1 MWRIAESPRITVAD
15 LFEAGRLAL
24 QLDWAAN
31 PDAAVGR
38 EITEV
43 ALNRPGLA
51 LAGFMRYFAY
61 RRIQVL
67 GLAEMT
73 YLGSL
78 PAAERIQR
86 LKTLAHVPGIVMSR
100 GRRLPGY
107 FQKVFA
113 DLRVPVM
120 RTHLVTGHFMN
131 AGTVLMQNLTS
142 PRIRVPGTMVEIN
155 GVGVLLEGEPGIG
168 KSEIALAL
176 IERGHSLV
184 ADDTVVLKLDSTGTI
199 QGSAVEITREH
210 MEIRGLGIIHVPC
223 LFGISSMRN
232 ERRLDLIICMRKNG
246 GGEDDI
252 DRTGLDAAYRNV
264 LGVDIP
270 LLRVPVAAGRDLTH
284 VVEVAA
290 LNQRLKQMGHDAAR
304 FQSEILLEKNGVK
317 VNAKSIMGLLTLE
330 GNHGAKLKIHA
341 AGADA
346 ADAVAA
352 IAELFEKKF
361 FED

>member
-15 LFEAGRLAL
+15 LFEAGRQAL

-131 AGTVLMQNLTS
+131 AGTVLLQNLTS
-142 PRIRVPGTMVEIN
+142 PRIRVPGTMIEIH

-176 IERGHSLV
+176 IKRDHSLV
-184 ADDTVVLKLDSTGTI
+184 ADDTTVLTRDSTGAI
-199 QGSAVEITREH
+199 QGSAVPITREH
-210 MEIRGLGIIHVPC
+210 MEIRGLGIIHVPG
-223 LFGISSMRN
+223 LFGVASMRDGM
-232 ERRLDLIICMRKNG
+232 RLDLIIRMQKAAVG
-246 GGEDDI
+246 ADDI
-252 DRTGLDAAYRNV
+252 DRTGLDAQFRDV
-264 LGVDIP
+264 LGVPVP
-270 LLRVPVAAGRDLTH
+270 LIAVPVAAGRDLTN

-290 LNQRLKQMGHDAAR
+290 LNQRMKQMGRDAAR
-304 FQSEILLEKNGVK
+304 ELDE
-317 VNAKSIMGLLTLE
+317 
-330 GNHGAKLKIHA
+330 KLK
-341 AGADA
+341 
-346 ADAVAA
+346 VALA
-352 IAELFEKKF
+352 RK
-361 FED
+361 D

>member
-1 MWRIAESPRITVAD
+1 MWRSAESPRITVAD
-15 LFEAGRLAL
+15 FFEAGRGPLE
-24 QLDWAAN
+24 LDWEAN
-31 PDAAVGR
+31 PDCAAGR

-51 LAGFMRYFAY
+51 LAGFLRYFANL
-61 RRIQVL
+61 RIQVL

-78 PAAERIQR
+78 PPAERVARFQALGR
-86 LKTLAHVPGIVMSR
+86 VPGVVMSR
-100 GRRLPGY
+100 GRHAPGY
-107 FQKVFA
+107 VRRVA
-113 DLRVPVM
+113 EELRIPVM
-120 RTHLVTGHFMN
+120 RTRLVTGHFMN
-131 AGTVLMQNLTS
+131 AATVLMQNMTS

-184 ADDTVVLKLDSTGTI
+184 ADDTTVLTRDSTGTI
-199 QGSAVEITREH
+199 QGSAVEITRHH
-210 MEIRGLGIIHVPC
+210 MEIRGLGIIHVPS
-223 LFGISSMRN
+223 LFGIASMRN

-252 DRTGLDAAYRNV
+252 DRTGLDATSRNV
-264 LGVDIP
+264 LGVEIP
-270 LLRVPVAAGRDLTH
+270 LISVPVAAGRDLTH

-304 FQSEILLEKNGVK
+304 ELDE
-317 VNAKSIMGLLTLE
+317 
-330 GNHGAKLKIHA
+330 KLK
-341 AGADA
+341 
-346 ADAVAA
+346 VALA
-352 IAELFEKKF
+352 RK
-361 FED
+361 D